1 MEFTEKYVTKT
12 VRELV
17 DIVHA
22 EGKEA
27 KMFLGDSWIDTEPY
41 GEYFK
46 EMNLD
51 AVVGSIGGGVTVRN
65 KDIDV
70 ILNVGDEG
78 TAFSGGEYW
87 NDEEIVTAIRR
98 WVAEGHGFIGVGE
111 PTAYKNGGKFFQLSD
126 VLGVEEEKGFT
137 LSKDKYNIEKK
148 AHFITEDITG
158 EIDYGESKKNI
169 YALSGAE
176 M

>member
-27 KMFLGDSWIDTEPY
+27 MMFLGDSWIGTEPY

-51 AVVGSIGGGVTVRN
+51 AVVGSIGGV
-65 KDIDV
+65 K
-70 ILNVGDEG
+70 
-78 TAFSGGEYW
+78 
-87 NDEEIVTAIRR
+87 
-98 WVAEGHGFIGVGE
+98 
-111 PTAYKNGGKFFQLSD
+111 
-126 VLGVEEEKGFT
+126 T
-137 LSKDKYNIEKK
+137 LSTSELPR
-148 AHFITEDITG
+148 F
-158 EIDYGESKKNI
+158 DY
-169 YALSGAE
+169 
-176 M
+176 